1 VHVARR
7 VGADML
13 ASGNATILRHQ
24 ESVGTQ
30 VKHAVEAAQNLGPVP
45 TFGSALRM
53 KARSGLK
60 GLKPWY
66 TRWFVIDTRGITW
79 YGDEAA
85 SQSASGSVGGRLPIH
100 QLISAEALK
109 DKGETR
115 FVLHQKA
122 PRGGIPTSIHLS
134 AENPALMHRW
144 LELISRHLIAHNGA
158 PEGSDAAAA
167 LASSTMMGVADSAAA
182 SASAPRAQPPARPGR
197 PGGGNYR
204 QAGANA
210 TTAAQQQQQQAGPS
224 ADGTLI
230 GEAVERRLGAIA
242 GNETCADCTT
252 SDPARHPNKPTW
264 GSTNLGVVFC
274 IRCSGVHRKLGAHIT
289 KVLSLQIDGWSQA
302 QLEFMENKG
311 NTLVNAE
318 LEHSLPDG
326 YTKPDLAQSDDPDYS
341 RRLEEFIRSK
351 YELGS
356 FKPGGDGQLATV
368 NAGISTK
375 AMDEFCGL
383 LIIRLISGADL
394 PKSDTFV
401 EFVLG
406 ERKAKSPTAK
416 ANAKS
421 NGGQAPTWN
430 ATLMI
435 NVRSLRESLVLKLFD
450 AGAFGGP
457 SFVGQALVPLE
468 DLTHDGQPIGFHLT
482 LSNGKRELAATVAVE
497 LTYNPLAQDQ
507 RR

>member
-1 VHVARR
+1 
-7 VGADML
+7 ML
-13 ASGNATILRHQ
+13 ASGQATILRHQ
-24 ESVGTQ
+24 GSIGTQ
-30 VKHAVEAAQNLGPVP
+30 VKQVADAARNLETP
-45 TFGSALRM
+45 TFGSALKM

-60 GLKPWY
+60 GMKPWY
-66 TRWFVIDTRGITW
+66 TRWFMIDEHGIKW
-79 YGDEAA
+79 YGDETA
-85 SQSASGSVGGRLPIH
+85 SRTASSSVVGRLPIH
-100 QLISAEALK
+100 QLISAEARK

-122 PRGGIPTSIHLS
+122 PRGGIPTSVHLS
-134 AENPALMHRW
+134 AESPALMHRW

-158 PEGSDAAAA
+158 PGGGD
-167 LASSTMMGVADSAAA
+167 MAAA
-182 SASAPRAQPPARPGR
+182 SASTVAPGDVAAAASTLPTPRSGR
-197 PGGGNYR
+197 PGAVNYR

-210 TTAAQQQQQQAGPS
+210 TTRAAEAQQQQQAGPS
-224 ADGTLI
+224 ADGTFI
-230 GEAVERRLGAIA
+230 GEPVERRLGAVA

-252 SDPARHPNKPTW
+252 SDPKRYPNQPTW

-289 KVLSLQIDGWSQA
+289 KVLSLQIDGWSPA
-302 QLEFMENKG
+302 QLEFMETKG
-311 NTLVNAE
+311 NAAVNAE

-326 YTKPDLAQSDDPDYS
+326 YTKPDLAQSADPDYS
-341 RRLEEFIRSK
+341 RKLEEFIRSK

-356 FKPGGDGQLATV
+356 FKPGGDGQLAEV

-383 LIIRLISGADL
+383 LIIRLLSGADL

-401 EFVLG
+401 EFLLG

-421 NGGQAPTWN
+421 NGGQAPLWN

-468 DLTHDGQPIGFHLT
+468 DLTHDGQPIGFQLT
-482 LSNGKRELAATVAVE
+482 LSNGKRELASTVAVE